1 LIPLL
6 TLNETLMHGLHIDI
20 ERMSYERWRDWL
32 DEAGDDLASA
42 EILLREGRY
51 SKVCFLSQ
59 QAAEKAVKA
68 LLIFKFKRF
77 ETIHSVAELLRRAE
91 ASEELIKLGVELDRH
106 YITSRYP
113 NAWPLG
119 APSKMY
125 REEEAVSAVNAA
137 RRIIEYV
144 EGEIKTN
151 Y

>member
-1 LIPLL
+1 L
-6 TLNETLMHGLHIDI
+6 
-20 ERMSYERWRDWL
+20 SYERWRDWFE
-32 DEAGDDLASA
+32 EARDDFISA
-42 EILLREGRY
+42 EILLKEGRY

-59 QAAEKAVKA
+59 QAAEKAIKA
-68 LLIFKFKRF
+68 LLIFKFKKF
-77 ETIHSVAELLRRAE
+77 ETIHSVVELLKRVG
-91 ASEELIKLGVELDRH
+91 ASEELIKLGIELDRH

-125 REEEAVSAVNAA
+125 REEDAVSAVNAA

-144 EGEIKTN
+144 EREIETS

>member
-1 LIPLL
+1 
-6 TLNETLMHGLHIDI
+6 
-20 ERMSYERWRDWL
+20 MSYERWRDWFE
-32 DEAGDDLASA
+32 EARDDFISA
-42 EILLREGRY
+42 EILLKEGRY

-59 QAAEKAVKA
+59 QAAEKAIKA
-68 LLIFKFKRF
+68 LLIFKFKKF
-77 ETIHSVAELLRRAE
+77 ETIHSVVELLKRVG
-91 ASEELIKLGVELDRH
+91 ASEELIKLGIELDRH

-125 REEEAVSAVNAA
+125 REEDAVSAVNAA

-144 EGEIKTN
+144 EREIETS